1 MRRRS
6 KRSSDP
12 GTTDTPSPRADATE
26 ALDVDSPAYVIAG
39 QCIRCPR
46 CGDVHTLTKR
56 DRTPRL
62 YVVCGGDVVPAANE
76 HWLDPTAFGE
86 VERVIDLTDDSGEPR
101 TTWELREAP
110 EREPADQPPTRSL

>member
-6 KRSSDP
+6 RPSP
-12 GTTDTPSPRADATE
+12 GPDTTDTPTADADETE
-26 ALDVDSPAYVIAG
+26 ALDVYSPAYVIAG

-62 YVVCGGDVVPAANE
+62 YVVCGGDVIPAANE
-76 HWLDPTAFGE
+76 HWLDPTAFDQF
-86 VERVIDLTDDSGEPR
+86 ERVIDLTDDSGEPR
-101 TTWELREAP
+101 TTWERRGSPARES
-110 EREPADQPPTRSL
+110 ADQPPTRSL

>member
-1 MRRRS
+1 MWRRS
-6 KRSSDP
+6 KRSPDP
-12 GTTDTPSPRADATE
+12 GTTNTPPAHNDERE
-26 ALDVDSPAYVIAG
+26 ALDVYSPAYVIAG

-62 YVVCGGDVVPAANE
+62 YVVCDEDVVLAANE
-76 HWLDPTAFGE
+76 HWLNPTAFDE
-86 VERVIDLTDDSGEPR
+86 FERVIDLTADSGEPT
-101 TTWELREAP
+101 TTWERRGVR